1 MDKSNKID
9 ELLQNDLKL
18 ESYIKEIEKKE
29 IEIPSNLKEKIVSK
43 INRKNKK
50 YYTDICKIAAC
61 LIFSLSICKTDFIK
75 NDNIS
80 EYKIEK
86 PKTSITIN
94 EKLSDFCKWFTT
106 PLEIENKE
114 EK

>member
-1 MDKSNKID
+1 MNKIGKID
-9 ELLQNDLKL
+9 ELLKNDFYLDN
-18 ESYIKEIEKKE
+18 YVNEIEKEE
-29 IEIPSNLKEKIVSK
+29 IKVPSNLKEKIITR
-43 INRKNKK
+43 INRKRKI

-61 LIFSLSICKTDFIK
+61 LIFSLAICRTDFIK

-80 EYKIEK
+80 GYKIENS
-86 PKTSITIN
+86 KTSISIN

-106 PLEIENKE
+106 PLEIDKE

>member
-18 ESYIKEIEKKE
+18 ENYINQIEKKE
-29 IEIPSNLKEKIVSK
+29 IEIPFNLKEKIIAK
-43 INRKNKK
+43 INRKNKN
-50 YYTDICKIAAC
+50 YYIDICKIAAC

-75 NDNIS
+75 NDDIS
-80 EYKIEK
+80 KYKIEK
-86 PKTSITIN
+86 PKTSITVN

-106 PLEIENKE
+106 PIEIENKE